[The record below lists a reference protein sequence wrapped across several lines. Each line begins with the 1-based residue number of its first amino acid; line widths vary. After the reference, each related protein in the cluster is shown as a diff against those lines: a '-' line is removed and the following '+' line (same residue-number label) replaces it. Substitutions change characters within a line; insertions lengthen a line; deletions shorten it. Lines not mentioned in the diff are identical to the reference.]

1 MVQFIEFVGNHW
13 MLSSI
18 WLALLAAFLFYTSRG
33 NGQTVGTQQAVMLI
47 NRKQGV
53 IVDVRDK
60 KEYEAGHIVGSINI
74 PTAKLGERL
83 NELAEYKTRPVVVV
97 CKLGQHAGEACKT
110 LKAAGFEEVVRLR
123 GGMAEWRGENL
134 PVVQN

>member
-97 CKLGQHAGEACKT
+97 CKIGQHAGEACKT

>member
-60 KEYEAGHIVGSINI
+60 KEYDAGHIVGSINI

-97 CKLGQHAGEACKT
+97 CKIGQHAGEACKT

>member
-18 WLALLAAFLFYTSRG
+18 WLALLAALLFYTSRG

-60 KEYEAGHIVGSINI
+60 KEYDAGHIVGSINI

-97 CKLGQHAGEACKT
+97 CKIGQHAGEACKT